1 MLTEKS
7 PLLTPCP
14 LPPDKRQRRGSF
26 ARAAGSFVPKIAAKA
41 FEKFGFHTAEIMTA
55 WARIAGADIAAWT
68 SPERLRWPRLPQG
81 VPAADGGSGAER
93 PGGTLVLRVEPARA
107 LDVEYRGAEII
118 DRVNR
123 YFGYRAVETLKII
136 QAPITHVAPC
146 DSPLESRLPDAGSAP
161 PSGSQPHSDTAPTP
175 ETALDL
181 NLTGLNPGDPLKAAL
196 EALAASV
203 AHRRT

>member
-1 MLTEKS
+1 MLTGKNPFQS
-7 PLLTPCP
+7 RP
-14 LPPDKRQRRGSF
+14 LPPDKRQHRGSF
-26 ARAAGSFVPKIAAKA
+26 ARAAGSYVPKIAAKA
-41 FEKFGFHTAEIMTA
+41 FEKFGFHTAEIMTS
-55 WARIAGADIAAWT
+55 WPRIAGADIAAWT
-68 SPERLRWPRLPQG
+68 APERLRWPRLPQG
-81 VPAADGGSGAER
+81 APADDGSGAQR

-136 QAPITHVAPC
+136 QAPLSHVAPC
-146 DSPLESRLPDAGSAP
+146 DSPLGSRPQGAGSAALAGSP
-161 PSGSQPHSDTAPTP
+161 PDGATAPTP

-181 NLTGLNPGDPLKAAL
+181 SLTGLSPGDPLKAAL

-203 AHRRT
+203 AHGRT